1 MSSVVTNV
9 VGKER
14 DLSGSNSSKKLRR
27 SGKVPAVVY
36 GAGKDVTNIELDHN
50 SIKLALEVESFHSSI
65 LDLEVGGKKEK
76 VLLRDFQVHPYKQII
91 THVDFQRVDE
101 NKKLHTKI
109 PLHFNGEENSPAVK
123 LSGGLMSHVMTE
135 IEITCLPNDLPEY
148 IEVDLSSMEIGN
160 SVHVSEI
167 TLPEGVALVS
177 HGQDDPVIATA
188 VKPKVVDVVEEEIQT
203 EEVSEEATDESQ
215 EKSEEK

>member
-1 MSSVVTNV
+1 MSSAVTNV

-36 GAGKDVTNIELDHN
+36 GAGKDVANIELDHN
-50 SIKLALEVESFHSSI
+50 SIKLALDVESFHSSI
-65 LDLEVGGKKEK
+65 LDLEVEGKREK

-160 SVHVSEI
+160 SVHISEI
-167 TLPEGVALVS
+167 TLPEGVELVF

-203 EEVSEEATDESQ
+203 EEVSDEATDESQ
-215 EKSEEK
+215 DKSEEK